1 MPTLTELNSE
11 YSVVSSGLAQSGPQ
25 NAALSDGR
33 QVVTWQ
39 TRTGL
44 LYFKIVDSEGKSTG
58 SSTLVSTIVG
68 PNSPSDVKTLSD
80 GSFIVVYTE
89 QISSNNSE
97 IRATRYSDTGQKI
110 GTEMNLM
117 TDAREILFAPTVTSL
132 SDGGFAVLSGGYS
145 SSDSDHSTFVRAFD
159 IDGTPRGPM
168 AQLDLTT
175 AGKQVFPEAVGVE
188 NGGLVAVWTSGTG
201 DGSGTSVKMRLV
213 DGNGVPQGREIQ
225 VNQYTPSDQQEP
237 AIARLDDGSV
247 IVVWHSKGQDGS
259 EGSIIARHFSA
270 QGVPQGNEFIVNVT
284 RAGEQT
290 LPTVVALNEGGF
302 VVAWTNLTSRPDTMA
317 RQYDYNLRPVTGE
330 IKLSQ
335 GSLSRDIGP
344 ELSALSNGGVGFVW
358 MDISV
363 VASLP
368 TLGVEVRT
376 THPSDFNPTEG
387 NDLLSGDAGNNR
399 IFARDGDDWVSPGI
413 GSDTV
418 DGGAGN
424 DMVSFIDHRQA
435 VRVDLSEGRVTS
447 GRDINHLSNVENV
460 TGSSFADYIVGDD
473 GDNRLRGAGSYDWF
487 IGSDGADFYDGGSG
501 RDMVSYVSSSG
512 AVQVDLTRGRGQG
525 GMAEGDRY
533 QSIERVTGSS
543 FEDHLTGDAGDN
555 DLRGLGSYDWFVG
568 TAGRDRYDGGSGLD
582 MISYASSS
590 AAVSVDLS
598 QGRGTRGDAAK
609 DSYVSVERVTGS
621 SHDDVLIGDDGRNV
635 LRGLYGEDTLLGNAG
650 VDRLHGGASDD
661 FLDGGAGWDFAIFDG
676 NRDDYNVTRQGER
689 TLVERVS
696 PGNEGIDTLVNIE
709 VIQFQD
715 DFLYL

>member
-1 MPTLTELNSE
+1 MPTLTNLNSE
-11 YSVVSSGLAQSGPQ
+11 SSLVHSGLSRSGPQ

-39 TRTGL
+39 TKTGL
-44 LYFKIVDSEGKSTG
+44 LYFRIVDSEGKATG
-58 SSTLVSTIVG
+58 SSTLVSTIAG
-68 PNSPSDVKTLSD
+68 PDSPSDVKTLSD
-80 GSFIVVYTE
+80 GSFIVTYTK
-89 QISSNNSE
+89 QISSSNTE

-110 GTEMNLM
+110 GAEMRLM
-117 TDAREILFAPTVTSL
+117 SDASELLYAPTVTPL

-145 SSDSDHSTFVRAFD
+145 SRDRDQSTFVRTFD
-159 IDGTPRGPM
+159 LDGTPRGPM
-168 AQLDLTT
+168 AQMDLTT
-175 AGKQVFPEAVGVE
+175 RGKQVFPEAVGVE
-188 NGGLVAVWTSGTG
+188 NGGLIAVWTSDIG
-201 DGSGTSVKMRLV
+201 DGSGTSVRMRLV
-213 DGNGVPQGREIQ
+213 DGNGVPQGGEVR
-225 VNQYTPSDQQEP
+225 VNQYAPNDQQDP

-247 IVVWHSKGQDGS
+247 IVVWYSKGQDGS
-259 EGSIIARHFSA
+259 GGAIVARQFSA

-284 RAGEQT
+284 RAGEQN
-290 LPTVVALNEGGF
+290 LPSVVALSEGGF
-302 VVAWTNLTSRPDTMA
+302 VVAWTNVTSRPDTMA
-317 RQYDYNLRPVTGE
+317 RQYDSDLRPVTGE

-335 GSLSRDIGP
+335 ESLSRDIGP
-344 ELSALSNGGVGFVW
+344 ELVSLSNGGVGFVW

-363 VASLP
+363 IGVTP
-368 TLGVEVRT
+368 ILGVEVRT

-387 NDLLSGDAGNNR
+387 DDRLSGDSGNNR
-399 IFARDGDDWVSPGI
+399 IFSRGGDDWISPGA

-418 DGGAGN
+418 DGGAGD

-435 VRVDLSEGRVTS
+435 VRVDLTEGRATS

-460 TGSSFADYIVGDD
+460 TGSSLADYIVGDD

-512 AVQVDLTRGRGQG
+512 AVRVDLTRGRGQG

-543 FEDHLTGDAGDN
+543 FEDYLKGDSGDN

-590 AAVSVDLS
+590 SAVSVDLS
-598 QGRGTRGDAAK
+598 QGRGSRGDAAK

-621 SHDDVLIGDDGRNV
+621 SYDDVLIGDDGRNV
-635 LRGLYGEDTLLGNAG
+635 LRGLYGEDTLLGHAG
-650 VDRLHGGASDD
+650 VDRLYGGASDD

-696 PGNEGIDTLVNIE
+696 PGNEGIDTLINIE
-709 VIQFQD
+709 VIQFED